1 VSESTAPGD
10 KRGSLWRERDFL
22 IVWSGSLVSEM
33 GDQVTLLAL
42 PLAAVLV
49 LHAGAFQLGA
59 LRAAASLA
67 FLLIALPAGILVDRR
82 RKRPLMIAADL
93 GRLVLIGSVPAAAA
107 LNLLS
112 IWQLYAVA
120 LGAGIL
126 SVIFDVS
133 YQSFVPAL
141 VGRDRLHEGNAKMA
155 LPSSFANVV
164 GPATA
169 GGLVALA
176 GAARAMTAD
185 AVSFAVGAA
194 ATALLKIRE
203 APPEHP
209 ETERRHMRAEIAE
222 GLRYVFGHP
231 VLRRVVACTATA
243 NFFSSVTYSIMV
255 LYLLRDLH
263 ADPARIGA
271 VLSLGSF
278 GGLAGGLVAGRLARW
293 IGTARMLW
301 LSKAALGWIT
311 LAIPLARP
319 GWGVLMVSAGMLVS
333 GFSAVVYNVAQV
345 SYRQSVTP
353 PRLLG
358 RMNASIRWVIW
369 GTMPLGALLGGWL
382 GTAVGLRAT
391 VAVGVVG
398 SWLAVTWI
406 ITSPLI
412 RQKDIPI
419 PNG

>member
-1 VSESTAPGD
+1 MVQ
-10 KRGSLWRERDFL
+10 RSLWRERDFL

-33 GDQVTLLAL
+33 GDQVTMLAL

-67 FLLIALPAGILVDRR
+67 FLVIALPAGILVDRR

-93 GRLVLIGSVPAAAA
+93 GRVVLIGSVPAMAA
-107 LNLLS
+107 LNLLT
-112 IWQLYAVA
+112 IWQLYLVA

-155 LPSSFANVV
+155 LPSSFARVV

-169 GGLVALA
+169 GGLVAVA

-185 AVSFAVGAA
+185 AFSFAVGAA
-194 ATALLKIRE
+194 ATALLRIRE
-203 APPEHP
+203 PAPEQPEA
-209 ETERRHMRAEIAE
+209 ERHMRAEIAE

-243 NFFSSVTYSIMV
+243 NFFNSVMYSILV
-255 LYLLRDLH
+255 LYLLRDLR
-263 ADPARIGA
+263 ADPARIGE
-271 VLSLGSF
+271 VMSLGSL

-301 LSKAALGWIT
+301 LSKAALGWVTI
-311 LAIPLARP
+311 AIPLARP
-319 GWGVLMVSAGMLVS
+319 GWGVLLVSAGLVVS

-382 GTAVGLRAT
+382 GTAIGLRAT

-398 SWLAVTWI
+398 SWLAAGWI
-406 ITSPLI
+406 MTSPLV

>member
-1 VSESTAPGD
+1 MVQ
-10 KRGSLWRERDFL
+10 RSLWRERDFL

-33 GDQVTLLAL
+33 GDQVTMLAL

-49 LHAGAFQLGA
+49 LHAGALQLGA

-67 FLLIALPAGILVDRR
+67 FLVIALPAGILVDRR

-93 GRLVLIGSVPAAAA
+93 GRVVLIGSVPAMAA
-107 LNLLS
+107 LNLLT
-112 IWQLYAVA
+112 IWQLYVVA

-155 LPSSFANVV
+155 LPSSFASVV
-164 GPATA
+164 GPAAA
-169 GGLVALA
+169 GGLVAVA

-185 AVSFAVGAA
+185 AFSFAVGAA
-194 ATALLKIRE
+194 ATVLLRIRE
-203 APPEHP
+203 PAPEQPEA
-209 ETERRHMRAEIAE
+209 ERHMRAEIAE

-243 NFFSSVTYSIMV
+243 NFFNSVTYSILV
-255 LYLLRDLH
+255 LYLLRDLR
-263 ADPARIGA
+263 ADPARIGE
-271 VLSLGSF
+271 VMSLGSL

-301 LSKAALGWIT
+301 LSKAALGWVTI
-311 LAIPLARP
+311 AIPLARP
-319 GWGVLMVSAGMLVS
+319 GWGVLLVSAGLVVS

-382 GTAVGLRAT
+382 GTAIGLRAT

-398 SWLAVTWI
+398 SWLAAGWI
-406 ITSPLI
+406 MTSPLV